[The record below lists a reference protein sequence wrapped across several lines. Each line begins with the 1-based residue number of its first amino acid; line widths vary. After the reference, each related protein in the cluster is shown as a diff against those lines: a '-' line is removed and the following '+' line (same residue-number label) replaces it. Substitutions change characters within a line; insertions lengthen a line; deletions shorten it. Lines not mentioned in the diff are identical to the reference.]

1 MENEETEMQKYRVII
16 VGGGAAGMYCALRLA
31 DLGVRGVLLLERNER
46 LGRKLSATG
55 NGQGNITNAQIAACN
70 YFSQT
75 AAPGAVERV
84 LRRYGRDDVLARL
97 GALGGLFSE
106 GEGGKIYPASR
117 QAASVT
123 DLFRFAL
130 ARGGVSVRTKVRVR
144 SAAREGNVFSVQ
156 AGERFLSDVLVLA
169 CGGCAAPHF
178 GTEGDGYALAG
189 AFGHT
194 VTPLR
199 PSLVQ
204 LKADPT
210 SVRGLKGVRVEV
222 EAALLRAGTEIAR
235 AAGDIIFTDYGVSGD
250 VAFRLSAFAKEG
262 DVLSVDFLPSFTEEE
277 IRAALENKAADRAL
291 AAGDLFRCV
300 VNSAVGRCILRRNGI
315 REEEAAARL
324 PVRALAHAAKSFAIP
339 VAGNLGFD
347 AAQVTK
353 GGVSMDELDEDLM
366 SRRQDGLYIV
376 GELADVDGECGGYNL
391 QWAFSSGA
399 VAAEAIARRH

>member
-1 MENEETEMQKYRVII
+1 MQKYRVII
-16 VGGGAAGMYCALRLA
+16 VGGGASGMYCALRLA
-31 DLGVRGVLLLERNER
+31 DLGVRGVLVLERNER

-55 NGQGNITNAQIAACN
+55 NGQGNITNARIAAAN

-75 AAPGAVERV
+75 AMPGTVERV
-84 LRRYGRDDVLARL
+84 LRRYGREDVLARF
-97 GALGGLFSE
+97 GALGGLFTE
-106 GEGGKIYPASR
+106 GEEGKIYPASR

-123 DLFRFAL
+123 DLLRFAL
-130 ARGGVSVRTKVRVR
+130 ARGGVSVRTGMQVQ
-144 SAAREGNVFSVQ
+144 SAVREGNAFSVQ

-178 GTEGDGYALAG
+178 GTDGGGYALAR

-194 VTPLR
+194 VTPVR

-204 LKADPT
+204 LKAAAAAI
-210 SVRGLKGVRVEV
+210 RGLKGVRVAV
-222 EAALLRAGTEIAR
+222 EAVLLRTDSEIAR
-235 AAGDIIFTDYGVSGD
+235 ASGDIIFTDYGVSGD
-250 VAFRLSAFAKEG
+250 VAFRLSAFARAG
-262 DVLSVDFLPSFTEEE
+262 DLLIVDFLPSFSEEE
-277 IRAALENKAADRAL
+277 ICAALESKKADRAL

-315 REEEAAARL
+315 GAEDPAARV
-324 PVRALAHAAKSFAIP
+324 PVRALAHAAKTYAIP
-339 VAGNLGFD
+339 VEGNLGFN

-353 GGVSMDELDEDLM
+353 GGVSMNELDEDLM
-366 SRRQDGLYIV
+366 SRRQDSLYIV

-399 VAAEAIARRH
+399 VAAEAIARRN